1 MTPRQTIR
9 LSGVIS
15 CARHEGLGQRLAV
28 NSFTVIRLKYS
39 KRRQLKSTIFRPVF
53 ALQPRPAS
61 TFRPNLLAGFS
72 LLWRYN
78 SSCATETSH
87 PPPTLGIPSR
97 SKPLGR
103 FTRKEDDMKNRTCI
117 TLLLSMGLALS
128 AFAQQST
135 SNSTTRP
142 AASANQSAPSPQP
155 LTASADDPLQPPP
168 HQDFWDGDEP
178 SLTWLVLHPFAS
190 KQYVRRHVQPIQDRV
205 NELDELTA
213 DGSRRIKDVDARA
226 QQGIQMVSAK
236 TSLADEHAQ
245 DAASKAQMAHQ
256 TLATLGTRV
265 ATDETVIGNI
275 DQYKSGAQTEIRFRP
290 GQTVLSKQAKNALDD
305 LAAQVKGQHGYI
317 IEVQG
322 FSSGRGQAAI
332 ANSKKMADSVERY
345 LVLNHEVPAYRIYVV
360 GMGNAPQQK
369 HAVGTRI
376 EVSLLKNEFE
386 QAAK

>member
-1 MTPRQTIR
+1 MT
-9 LSGVIS
+9 
-15 CARHEGLGQRLAV
+15 
-28 NSFTVIRLKYS
+28 
-39 KRRQLKSTIFRPVF
+39 
-53 ALQPRPAS
+53 
-61 TFRPNLLAGFS
+61 
-72 LLWRYN
+72 
-78 SSCATETSH
+78 
-87 PPPTLGIPSR
+87 
-97 SKPLGR
+97 
-103 FTRKEDDMKNRTCI
+103 NRTLI

-128 AFAQQST
+128 AFAQQTT
-135 SNSTTRP
+135 SNSTTP
-142 AASANQSAPSPQP
+142 PTASANQSAPAPQP
-155 LTASADDPLQPPP
+155 LTASGDEPLQSPP

-205 NELDELTA
+205 NELDEITA
-213 DGSRRIKDVDARA
+213 DSSRKIKDVDTRA

-236 TSLADEHAQ
+236 TSLADQHAQ
-245 DAASKAQMAHQ
+245 DAANKAQMAQQ
-256 TLATLGTRV
+256 TLASLGTRV
-265 ATDETVIGNI
+265 TTDETVVGNI

-290 GQTVLSKQAKNALDD
+290 GQTVLSKQAKDALDD

-345 LVLNHEVPAYRIYVV
+345 LVFNHDVPAYRIYVV
-360 GMGNAPQQK
+360 GMGNASQEK
-369 HAVGTRI
+369 RAVGTRI